1 MLTLTVSPAEEEEAQ
16 RRQICGRRSAS
27 GGESD
32 DGPPRASDGASAR
45 RRRDGG
51 GDARPHRDLEDP
63 GGDEIRDAA
72 RASAWR
78 LRAVAVRL
86 ALGLNRSNA
95 TFLGELPLA
104 TLPATI
110 SPLRGRATTLGRRTT
125 RLSSL
130 ASGKRRVGCEFCA
143 YAATVRVDWMT
154 QCHGFSELLARRQQ
168 RARSGAGSAIG
179 ARKLTLVM
187 LLDASLTPVAHGWLS
202 SRPNAKLG
210 ALAAALTMVD
220 ARLFVHGDRL
230 WVVGTLPQRQYDAA
244 VAPLHLALVNASAAR
259 AGGLRAWVPNEE
271 LRRLV
276 APQARPLASFL
287 RPWIAAPFPVVARA
301 KHRLRAGPAATPRA
315 ARRAGTAAR
324 PRSACRCVRRP
335 GGRRGVDQFVRRRRV
350 HRAAESCRLSLNG
363 VLLRVDEWGWLVGV
377 GHLHRGHRDTLMG
390 RPLPRKLAYFGHHYT
405 HFFYALDAAPPFA
418 VRAVSGEWCIG
429 DCEVI
434 QYVSGMA
441 RTGGGGGEELLLSF
455 GVNDCEARVAR
466 LPLAEVRRMLVT
478 AGSRL

>member
-1 MLTLTVSPAEEEEAQ
+1 MASSAAFEPWQYVS
-16 RRQICGRRSAS
+16 
-27 GGESD
+27 
-32 DGPPRASDGASAR
+32 
-45 RRRDGG
+45 
-51 GDARPHRDLEDP
+51 H
-63 GGDEIRDAA
+63 
-72 RASAWR
+72 W
-78 LRAVAVRL
+78 
-86 ALGLNRSNA
+86 GLNRSNS
-95 TFLGELPLA
+95 TFLGGLPLV
-104 TLPATI
+104 TLPVTI
-110 SPLRGRATTLGRRTT
+110 SPLRVPRGYARQAYNPSIVALPPAVRRA
-125 RLSSL
+125 
-130 ASGKRRVGCEFCA
+130 VGCDFCA
-143 YAATVRVDWMT
+143 YAATIRVDWMT

-187 LLDASLTPVAHGWLS
+187 LLDASLTPLAHGWLS

-210 ALAAALTMVD
+210 ALAAARTIVD

-244 VAPLHLALVNASAAR
+244 VAPLHLAPLNASAAR
-259 AGGLRAWVPNEE
+259 PGGAARSLRAWVPNGE

-276 APQARPLASFL
+276 APQARGRSQAFFDHGSQLHFQSWLVPNLVFEL
-287 RPWIAAPFPVVARA
+287 GQQP
-301 KHRLRAGPAATPRA
+301 TPRA
-315 ARRAGTAAR
+315 ARRAGIHGRPAALGAPLRSAGLAAAAAR
-324 PRSACRCVRRP
+324 LASTNSCAAAAS
-335 GGRRGVDQFVRRRRV
+335 

-429 DCEVI
+429 DCELI

-441 RTGGGGGEELLLSF
+441 RTGGGGGDELLLSF

-466 LPLAEVRRMLVT
+466 LPLAEVRRLLV
-478 AGSRL
+478 RI

>member
-1 MLTLTVSPAEEEEAQ
+1 
-16 RRQICGRRSAS
+16 
-27 GGESD
+27 
-32 DGPPRASDGASAR
+32 
-45 RRRDGG
+45 
-51 GDARPHRDLEDP
+51 
-63 GGDEIRDAA
+63 
-72 RASAWR
+72 
-78 LRAVAVRL
+78 
-86 ALGLNRSNA
+86 
-95 TFLGELPLA
+95 
-104 TLPATI
+104 
-110 SPLRGRATTLGRRTT
+110 
-125 RLSSL
+125 
-130 ASGKRRVGCEFCA
+130 
-143 YAATVRVDWMT
+143 MT

-210 ALAAALTMVD
+210 TLAAARTMVD

-244 VAPLHLALVNASAAR
+244 VAPLHLAPLNNARRPRERAAR
-259 AGGLRAWVPNEE
+259 AQPARVGAERG
-271 LRRLV
+271 
-276 APQARPLASFL
+276 APAPRCTAGARPLASLF

-301 KHRLRAGPAATPRA
+301 KPRLRAGPAADARA
-315 ARRAGTAAR
+315 ARRAGIHGRPAALGAPLRSAGLAAAAAR
-324 PRSACRCVRRP
+324 LASTNSCAAAAS
-335 GGRRGVDQFVRRRRV
+335 

-418 VRAVSGEWCIG
+418 VRAVSGEWCLG
-429 DCEVI
+429 DCELI

-478 AGSRL
+478 I